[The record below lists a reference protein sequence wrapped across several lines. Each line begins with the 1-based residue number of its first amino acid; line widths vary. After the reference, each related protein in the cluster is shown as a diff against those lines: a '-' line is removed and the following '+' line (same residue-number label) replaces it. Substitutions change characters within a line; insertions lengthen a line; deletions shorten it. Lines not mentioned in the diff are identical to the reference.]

1 MRPGQSKARTGPARP
16 SELSGTLWGR
26 SPTCQRRPEVCA
38 TGFAAILLIGLASL
52 CGCRLLGPGYIGP
65 IQSPPLDVPVQ
76 VNDLRAIEYGD
87 QIIVAFT
94 ISRLTTEGP
103 ELRSLRSV
111 DLYVGAAAGA
121 DDPNTWSRTA
131 LHYTITTSGATSAAA
146 PAPGPQEYRFPVQ
159 AWIGK
164 DVALR
169 VRLTGSKGRMSLWSF
184 PALLSVIAPIQR
196 PTDLKAESRKDG
208 VHLTWIGTGP
218 KYRVLR
224 TVADGMPEPLA
235 DTDKPEYLDDT
246 AQFGM
251 RYQYLVLALAD
262 EKRQSLASE
271 PLAMPMT
278 PVDVFP
284 PDVPAGVT
292 AVPGV
297 NAIELEWERNTEADF
312 KGYNVFRSVDGGP
325 FEKVA
330 PLIEAPTY
338 SDTNVQS
345 GKSYRYA
352 ISAVDLAGNESPRSE
367 PVQAALP

>member
-1 MRPGQSKARTGPARP
+1 MF
-16 SELSGTLWGR
+16 
-26 SPTCQRRPEVCA
+26 V
-38 TGFAAILLIGLASL
+38 GLASL
-52 CGCRLLGPGYIGP
+52 GGCRLLGPGYIGP

-87 QIIVAFT
+87 QIIAAFT
-94 ISRLTTEGP
+94 ISRLTTEGL

-111 DLYVGAAAGA
+111 DLYAGPSEGAG
-121 DDPNTWSRTA
+121 DPNSWSRTA
-131 LHYTITTSGATSAAA
+131 THYTITTSGTTAGAAS
-146 PAPGPQEYRFPVQ
+146 APGAQEYRFPAQ

-164 DVALR
+164 DLVLR
-169 VRLTGSKGRMSLWSF
+169 VRLTGPKGRVSLWSF
-184 PALLSVIAPIQR
+184 PALLSVIAPVQR
-196 PTDLKAESRKDG
+196 PTDLKAESRKAG
-208 VHLTWIGTGP
+208 VHLTWSGAGP

-224 TVADGMPEPLA
+224 AVADGMPELLA
-235 DTDKPEYLDDT
+235 DTEKPEYLDDS

-271 PLAMPMT
+271 PLAMPIT

-284 PDVPAGVT
+284 PEIPAGVT
-292 AVPGV
+292 AVVGV

-312 KGYNVFRSVDGGP
+312 KGYNVFRSVDGAP

-338 SDTNVQS
+338 SDTNVLR

-352 ISAVDLAGNESPRSE
+352 ISSVDLSGNESARSE